1 MNKQTKKIDNVVLVS
16 IKPIGAYIMASEQV
30 FERSETIILKARGKN
45 INKVVN
51 LTEILKRKGLKLESI
66 EIGTDTLKTDEGKEI
81 LVSKIEVT
89 LKK

>member
-1 MNKQTKKIDNVVLVS
+1 MNKENKMDNIILVS
-16 IKPIGAYIMASEQV
+16 IKPIGAYIMAAEKVS
-30 FERSETIILKARGKN
+30 ERSDKIIIKARGKN

-51 LTEILKRKGLKLESI
+51 LAEILKRKGMKLESI
-66 EIGTDTLKTDEGKEI
+66 EIGTDKLETEEKKEI